1 MREYI
6 RWVQFRE
13 DDPLVK
19 KYKKMGYP
27 VRELQTYQGTTV
39 VGFPTRPEIC
49 KLGMNGQLVTAS
61 EATPEEQYKW
71 LMMLEKYWIVGVDET
86 GKPLEPDTG
95 NQVSYT
101 LKYDPKKVSYKDF
114 SKMVKKYQSQI
125 KTCSVMPKVDTTAY
139 EYQPE
144 EAVTIGQFMNVIR
157 EITENGG
164 GNDIDEDIDL
174 EHLKCES
181 GACPI

>member
-1 MREYI
+1 PAMREYI

-19 KYKKMGYP
+19 KYQKMGYP
-27 VRELQTYQGTTV
+27 IKELKSYPGTTV
-39 VGFPTRPEIC
+39 VGFPTQPEIC
-49 KLGMNGQLVTAS
+49 KLGMNGQLVTAA

-71 LMMLEKYWIVGVDET
+71 LMLIEKYWIRGVDEN
-86 GKPLEPDTG
+86 GKPLEPNTG

-101 LKYDPKKVSYKDF
+101 LKYDPEKVSYKKF
-114 SKMVKKYQSQI
+114 KAMVTKYQPLI
-125 KTCSVMPKVDTTAY
+125 RTCSVMPKIDATAY

-144 EAVTIGQFMNVIR
+144 EAININEFMKVIR
-157 EITENGG
+157 EIS
-164 GNDIDEDIDL
+164 DEDGLL
-174 EHLKCES
+174 EDISLDHLKCES

>member
-6 RWVQFRE
+6 RWVQFRH
-13 DDPLVK
+13 DDPLVNV
-19 KYKKMGYP
+19 YKKQGYP
-27 VRELQTYQGTTV
+27 IKELKTYEGTTV
-39 VGFPTRPEIC
+39 IGFPTQPTIC

-71 LMMLEKYWIVGVDET
+71 LMLLEKYWINGVDET
-86 GKPLEPDTG
+86 GKPLEDTG

-101 LKYDPKKVSYKDF
+101 LKYKKDKVSFRSYK
-114 SKMVKKYQSQI
+114 SMMKKYMSQV
-125 KTCSVMPKVDTTAY
+125 KVCSVMPQQELTAY

-144 EAVTIGQFMNVIR
+144 EAVTAGQFMEALN
-157 EITENGG
+157 EISGG
-164 GNDIDEDIDL
+164 VDEDIDL
-174 EHLKCES
+174 ETLKCEA